1 MPPRRCLLSWPG
13 GRTSPHRCS
22 PSWWAGSCVG
32 TAVEPWQVGAW
43 LWPRGCLRQ
52 GPCRGPGK
60 GLAAA
65 SWASPARVLPGGSHG
80 YPRQGSCRGSSSSDS
95 HLVLY
100 VLGLHKDRRRFP
112 SFGSNVVEGVG
123 TLRLKG
129 GSPAGVG
136 QVAPARFLPGL
147 WRPPRQG
154 PCRGSS
160 PRPSALRVSGLALLW
175 SSCVFASSAPP
186 SVARGVG
193 LQLPTHK

>member
-1 MPPRRCLLSWPG
+1 MMGGQLCGNGGGVSAGEGLTAAPRMSSARALPG
-13 GRTSPHRCS
+13 TRQ
-22 PSWWAGSCVG
+22 GSCRGVVG
-32 TAVEPWQVGAW
+32 VPV
-43 LWPRGCLRQ
+43 
-52 GPCRGPGK
+52 K
-60 GLAAA
+60 GLA
-65 SWASPARVLPGGSHG
+65 GGSRG
-80 YPRQGSCRGSSSSDS
+80 YLRQGSCRGSSSSDS

-100 VLGLHKDRRRFP
+100 VLGLHKDRRRFL

-129 GSPAGVG
+129 GSPAGIG

-160 PRPSALRVSGLALLW
+160 PCPSALHVSGLALLW
-175 SSCVFASSAPP
+175 SSCAFASSAPP

-193 LQLPTHK
+193 LQLPAHK